1 MNRSSLTEEMKSRM
15 LELMCSRLGVTV
27 EDLQGGKVDWN
38 RDRSTVVWTVAHEVV
53 GFTEK
58 QLGGSLHSYKNRSSH
73 AYRPELEARW
83 RGVAPQWFSAA
94 DPDGKKAELKA
105 MALRGEPRP
114 ASVGKNKHPLG
125 RALRDYTRPSSK
137 SYDPVFTAEIKAL
150 RPDWF
155 VDTAALKKAEL
166 KAMALR
172 GEPRPSAAKGKHPL
186 GSALCNY
193 THLSSKS
200 YDPVFDREIRALRP
214 DWFVDTVMLK
224 KTELKA
230 MALRGEPR
238 PNQKKHPLGTMLG
251 MYTNPKSNMY
261 DPVFDQEIRALRP
274 DWFTIS
280 DNRRNSRTA
289 KKREQACLATV

>member
-1 MNRSSLTEEMKSRM
+1 MPRNSLTEGMKSRM

-27 EDLQGGKVDWN
+27 EDLRGGKVDWN
-38 RDRSTVVWTVAHEVV
+38 RDRSKAVWTVAHEVV
-53 GFTEK
+53 GFTET

-83 RGVAPQWFSAA
+83 RVVAPQWFSAA

-114 ASVGKNKHPLG
+114 AAQGKNKHPLG
-125 RALRDYTRPSSK
+125 RALRDYTHPSSK

-155 VDTAALKKAEL
+155 VDTVMLKKTEL
-166 KAMALR
+166 KAMAMR
-172 GEPRPSAAKGKHPL
+172 GEPRPSAGPNNKHPL
-186 GSALCNY
+186 GRALCNY

-238 PNQKKHPLGTMLG
+238 PNQKKHPLGTVLCE
-251 MYTNPKSNMY
+251 YTNPGSNMY

-274 DWFTIS
+274 DWFA
-280 DNRRNSRTA
+280 RYA
-289 KKREQACLATV
+289 KKKEQACPATV